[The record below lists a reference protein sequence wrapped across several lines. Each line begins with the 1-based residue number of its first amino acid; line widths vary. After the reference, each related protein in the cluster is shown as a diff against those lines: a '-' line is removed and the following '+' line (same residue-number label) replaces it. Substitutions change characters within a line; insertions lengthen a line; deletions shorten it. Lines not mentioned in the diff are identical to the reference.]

1 MICVFYRT
9 IINDNENQ
17 SMFKEEDED
26 IQNKFEKIQTEWETK
41 RMQYEKL
48 KKVKENFNDIN
59 YYGDS
64 VMY

>member
-1 MICVFYRT
+1 MF
-9 IINDNENQ
+9 NE
-17 SMFKEEDED
+17 KDEE
-26 IQNKFEKIQTEWETK
+26 IQKKFDDIQTEWEQK

-59 YYGDS
+59 YYADS